1 MVPQEVHL
9 KEAFLQKERKV
20 KRNAAFSTW
29 LMDKSVTAFRISM
42 VDIGTIFMI
51 LEIFK
56 ESILD
61 LMLEA
66 VDILSRF

>member
-1 MVPQEVHL
+1 
-9 KEAFLQKERKV
+9 
-20 KRNAAFSTW
+20 
-29 LMDKSVTAFRISM
+29 MDKSVTAFRISM
-42 VDIGTIFMI
+42 VDVGTIFMI